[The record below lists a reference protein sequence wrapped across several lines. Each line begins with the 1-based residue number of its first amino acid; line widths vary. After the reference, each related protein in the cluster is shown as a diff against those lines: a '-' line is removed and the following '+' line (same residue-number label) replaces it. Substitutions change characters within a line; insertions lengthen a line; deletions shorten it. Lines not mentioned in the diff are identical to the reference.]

1 MSCAICMTI
10 LVALHGHGE
19 ASWTGINRW
28 FMICFLREGGARSRD
43 ESRDHKK
50 SCTQYHMPSLRRI
63 KMKIISSGNV
73 FFSAWV
79 YLHQHRFDRY
89 GKLFQLHRRTILY
102 IFGIII
108 VMILSN
114 YLNNYYI
121 CSSIRTSTYNLSYV
135 TYYLFYINM
144 NVNKSYP
151 YYSLNFITMFAKP
164 NR

>member
-1 MSCAICMTI
+1 MRY
-10 LVALHGHGE
+10 VWQYWLHFMDTAKQVERGSIVD
-19 ASWTGINRW
+19 SWFVSYEKEERVVVMNRV
-28 FMICFLREGGARSRD
+28 ITKNRV
-43 ESRDHKK
+43 
-50 SCTQYHMPSLRRI
+50 QYHMPSLRRI